1 MQENCLEVRLEAE
14 KQRVGQFMLTAD
26 AVSAHYVVNL
36 DPEGS
41 FALSDALRR
50 LGPVLAGR
58 GDPAGQLAPLDLMR
72 EVGVRL
78 WQGLLPDTA
87 PAQEREALSQALR
100 NGLSSLLLT
109 LPDALA
115 ALPWELL
122 CDPDVPGEQGFLA
135 RRRPLVRFLASGS
148 ELAPLAPPLR
158 VLLLISLESAADG
171 RSHRPITLV
180 SRVRR
185 RAAAR

>member
-1 MQENCLEVRLEAE
+1 MRENCLEVRLEAE
-14 KQRVGQFMLTAD
+14 KEWVGQFMLTAD
-26 AVSAHYVVNL
+26 AVSARYAVNL
-36 DPEGS
+36 DPEAS
-41 FALSDALRR
+41 FAFSDALRR

-72 EVGVRL
+72 DVGVRL

-87 PAQEREALSQALR
+87 PAQEREALTQALR

-115 ALPWELL
+115 ALPWEVL
-122 CDPDVPGEQGFLA
+122 CDLDVPGEQGFLA
-135 RRRPLVRFLASGS
+135 RRRPLVRFLSSGS

-158 VLLLISLESAADG
+158 VLLLISS
-171 RSHRPITLV
+171 PISLGED
-180 SRVRR
+180 SRVDVESERT
-185 RAAAR
+185 AV

>member
-87 PAQEREALSQALR
+87 PAQEREALTQALR

-122 CDPDVPGEQGFLA
+122 CDPEVPGEQGFMA
-135 RRRPLVRFLASGS
+135 RRPPLVRCLSSAS
-148 ELAPLAPPLR
+148 
-158 VLLLISLESAADG
+158 
-171 RSHRPITLV
+171 
-180 SRVRR
+180 
-185 RAAAR
+185 